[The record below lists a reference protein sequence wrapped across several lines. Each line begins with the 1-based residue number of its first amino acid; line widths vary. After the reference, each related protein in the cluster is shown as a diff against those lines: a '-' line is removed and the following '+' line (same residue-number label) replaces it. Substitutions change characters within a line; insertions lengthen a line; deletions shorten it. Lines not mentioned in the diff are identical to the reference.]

1 MPTRERLSALLVV
14 VTWGSN
20 FVVIDLG
27 LADVPPL
34 LFLAIRFTLV
44 AFPLV
49 LVLPRPGP
57 WRDVLLVGALTNLG
71 HFGLLYVAL
80 GSGMPAGLA
89 PLVLQ
94 VQVMFTLV
102 LAAAVLG
109 ERSSHQQLAGIAV
122 STVGLV
128 VVAVSYGLRA
138 PVVPLLITVAAALSW
153 SCGNVVVRRASMGS
167 GLGLVAWSAL
177 AVPLPALA
185 ASLVLDG
192 PAEVGRAVTHLGWAA
207 LASTGFTV
215 VASSLFGYAVW
226 NGLVARYPAGA
237 VMPFILLVPPVGMA
251 AGWMV
256 QGDAPAGA
264 EIVGGA
270 VMLGGVAVASLAPSW
285 SRRRAAVPDAV
296 GAP

>member
-1 MPTRERLSALLVV
+1 MLAALVV
-14 VTWGSN
+14 LVWGSN

-34 LFLAIRFTLV
+34 LFLSIRFALV

-49 LVLPRPGP
+49 LFLPRPGR

-80 GSGMPAGLA
+80 GLGMPAGLA

-94 VQVMFTLV
+94 VQVMFTLG
-102 LAAAVLG
+102 LASVALG
-109 ERSSHQQLAGIAV
+109 ERSTRQQLVGVAV

-138 PVVPLLITVAAALSW
+138 PVVPLVITLGAALTW
-153 SCGNVVVRRASMGS
+153 SCGNVVVRRASMSS

-177 AVPLPALA
+177 VVPLPALLM
-185 ASLVLDG
+185 SLLVDG
-192 PAEVGRAVTHLGWAA
+192 PAQVTSAVTHLGWTA
-207 LASTGFTV
+207 LLSTGFTV

-226 NGLVARYPAGA
+226 NDLVARHPAGA
-237 VMPFILLVPPVGMA
+237 VMPFILLVPPIGMA
-251 AGWMV
+251 AGWIV
-256 QGDAPAGA
+256 QGDTPAVA
-264 EIVGGA
+264 EIVGGS
-270 VMLGGVAVASLAPSW
+270 VMLAGVAVASLAPAR
-285 SRRRAAVPDAV
+285 SRR
-296 GAP
+296 GSEAPQLSNTP